1 MMGHLAVTV
10 SKSLHFYMV
19 AKSHVEPLHVG
30 ALAVSWCIVI
40 FVHVDTLISIG
51 YFVSVWSRMD
61 RISKQ

>member
-1 MMGHLAVTV
+1 MMSHLALII
-10 SKSLHFYMV
+10 SKSLHFYMA
-19 AKSHVEPLHVG
+19 AKSPVEPLHVG